1 MRTPGWNTVE
11 VFEKIENSLTRLL
24 DEQEISDS
32 NFKNISTELNQKEQA
47 LAKLEESRN
56 KLKNDLDRVD
66 TELAEKRFH
75 LSKYST
81 NNQLYQFRVTFILSS
96 GTWSHCTTNHGTRSI
111 LWNQCYKYSINW
123 EIANAVLSDSM
134 RSLQCYQLVL
144 PPIYWPYYTAKK

>member
-1 MRTPGWNTVE
+1 MQYGIFRIKFKLTPSKKNKMNK
-11 VFEKIENSLTRLL
+11 FYNFHENSLSRLL
-24 DEQEISDS
+24 DEQEISDL

-111 LWNQCYKYSINW
+111 L
-123 EIANAVLSDSM
+123 
-134 RSLQCYQLVL
+134 
-144 PPIYWPYYTAKK
+144 